1 MKLNR
6 NDTYRFDWYYCY
18 KSVGNTFKW
27 QLKISIHVKD
37 SKF

>member
-6 NDTYRFDWYYCY
+6 NDTYRFDIWCY